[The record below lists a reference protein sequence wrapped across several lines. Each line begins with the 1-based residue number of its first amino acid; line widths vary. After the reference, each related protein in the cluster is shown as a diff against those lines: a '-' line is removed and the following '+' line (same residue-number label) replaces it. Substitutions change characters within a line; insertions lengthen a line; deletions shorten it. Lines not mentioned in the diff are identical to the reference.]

1 MTMSQPLPSIGTGL
15 THYLTQ
21 IRKFPI
27 LTQEEETAFARLWRD
42 HGDREAAYRLVTSH
56 LRLVAKIAMRYRGYG
71 LPIADIVS
79 EGNVGL
85 MQAVRRFDPERGIR
99 LCTYAMWWI
108 KATIQ
113 EYVLRSW
120 SMVKISANSTQK
132 KLFFKLRRA
141 KSAISAL
148 EDGDLRP
155 DQVKTIASRLD
166 VSERNVVDMDRRL
179 RGDLS
184 LNLHPN
190 KAEGGDALERL
201 VDPSPT
207 HDIQIAEDEE
217 LTRRR
222 QALKA
227 AVQALNPR
235 EKRIFTARQ
244 LSEDPPKLETLAAE
258 YGISRERVRQIELR
272 CFEKVKAAVHAA
284 ETRPAVERP
293 GISLAKNAAD
303 KVQCSHQDTFT
314 DGGEHYGRVRR
325 NRSGLAAF
333 TSSPLRHTKSA
344 ASIKDASTPAFS
356 RKPKE
361 LDGSVIRIPPPACK
375 PPALGFESATNE
387 Q

>member
-1 MTMSQPLPSIGTGL
+1 MYQTISQRLPSIGTGL

-21 IRKFPI
+21 IRKFPL
-27 LTQEEETAFARLWRD
+27 LTQEEEIAFARLWRD

-166 VSERNVVDMDRRL
+166 VPEREVVDMDRRL

-184 LNLHPN
+184 LNLN
-190 KAEGGDALERL
+190 TGNSAEGGDALEGL

-207 HDIQIAEDEE
+207 YDIQIAEDEE
-217 LTRRR
+217 LARRR

-227 AVQALNPR
+227 AIQALSPR
-235 EKRIFTARQ
+235 EKHIFTARQ
-244 LSEDPPKLETLAAE
+244 LSESPPKLETLATE

-272 CFEKVKAAVHAA
+272 CFEKVKAAMHAA
-284 ETRPAVERP
+284 ECRPAAIPKGISAAFHHGSVSTSRSSNGTGRFP
-293 GISLAKNAAD
+293 GIRLSD
-303 KVQCSHQDTFT
+303 KTSRFRVQRHLQLL
-314 DGGEHYGRVRR
+314 
-325 NRSGLAAF
+325 NRFRS
-333 TSSPLRHTKSA
+333 
-344 ASIKDASTPAFS
+344 
-356 RKPKE
+356 
-361 LDGSVIRIPPPACK
+361 
-375 PPALGFESATNE
+375 
-387 Q
+387 

>member
-1 MTMSQPLPSIGTGL
+1 MYQTMSQPLPSIGTGL

-27 LTQEEETAFARLWRD
+27 LTQEEETAFARRWRD

-85 MQAVRRFDPERGIR
+85 MQAVRRFDPERGVR
-99 LCTYAMWWI
+99 LATYAMWWI

-113 EYVLRSW
+113 DYVLRSW
-120 SMVKISANSTQK
+120 SMVKMSASATQK

-141 KSAISAL
+141 KSALSAL

-166 VSERNVVDMDRRL
+166 VPEREVVDMDRRL

-184 LNLHPN
+184 LNLN
-190 KAEGGDALERL
+190 TGNSAEAGDALEGL

-217 LTRRR
+217 LARRR
-222 QALKA
+222 QTLKSA
-227 AVQALNPR
+227 IQALNPR
-235 EKRIFTARQ
+235 EKRIFAARQ
-244 LSEDPPKLETLAAE
+244 LSESPPKLETLAAE

-272 CFEKVKAAVHAA
+272 CFEKVKAAMHAA
-284 ETRPAVERP
+284 ESRLAASPT
-293 GISLAKNAAD
+293 GISSASRTAGEIP
-303 KVQCSHQDTFT
+303 CS
-314 DGGEHYGRVRR
+314 
-325 NRSGLAAF
+325 
-333 TSSPLRHTKSA
+333 RH
-344 ASIKDASTPAFS
+344 
-356 RKPKE
+356 
-361 LDGSVIRIPPPACK
+361 
-375 PPALGFESATNE
+375 
-387 Q
+387 

>member
-1 MTMSQPLPSIGTGL
+1 MCQTMSRPLPSIGTGL

-27 LTQEEETAFARLWRD
+27 LTQEEETAFARRWRD

-166 VSERNVVDMDRRL
+166 VPEREVVNMDRRL

-190 KAEGGDALERL
+190 NAEGGDALERL
-201 VDPSPT
+201 IDPSPA

-235 EKRIFTARQ
+235 EKHIFTARQ

-284 ETRPAVERP
+284 ESRPAVVP
-293 GISLAKNAAD
+293 TGISLAKRAAD
-303 KVQCSHQDTFT
+303 KVPCSH
-314 DGGEHYGRVRR
+314 H
-325 NRSGLAAF
+325 
-333 TSSPLRHTKSA
+333 
-344 ASIKDASTPAFS
+344 
-356 RKPKE
+356 
-361 LDGSVIRIPPPACK
+361 
-375 PPALGFESATNE
+375 
-387 Q
+387 